1 MTQTRTV
8 DVPAYIN
15 AQRFSGYQWLVLIL
29 CFFIVAIDGF
39 DTAAIGYIAPALVQE
54 WGIDKGSLG
63 PVLSAALFGLAGGA
77 IFAGPLADRLGRKTM
92 LVLSVVFFGV
102 ASLATAFAQDLTTLT
117 VLRFLT
123 GLGLG
128 AAMPNAVTLIS
139 EFAPAA
145 RRAVIVNTMFC
156 GFPLG
161 ASVGGFVA
169 SWLIPTFGWHSVLV
183 LGGVLPLLLSVLL
196 IFLLPESVKYL
207 VVHQKPVE
215 RVRRILSRISG
226 ESLDDVT
233 AFTVIE
239 AAPKHAAS
247 PIGVVLSKQYGFGSV
262 MLWVTYFMGLVIF
275 YLLTSWMPI
284 LFKDAGFTVQRAAL
298 ITALF
303 PLGGGV
309 GTILSGWLMDK
320 FNAQKVVAFGYALTA
335 VLVYAVGQAMGDIG
349 MLVTLIFLAGTAMN
363 GAQSSMPSL
372 AAMFYPTHGRATGV
386 AWMLGIGRFGGI
398 AGALLGA
405 ELMRRHLGF
414 SATFSLL
421 AIPAVIATIALLAKN
436 AWERARGDQ
445 VSPQDA
451 ADARKSAAMH

>member
-1 MTQTRTV
+1 MNHPRTV

-39 DTAAIGYIAPALVQE
+39 DTAAIGYIAPSLVQQ
-54 WGIDKGSLG
+54 WHIDKGSLG

-77 IFAGPLADRLGRKTM
+77 IFAGPLADKVGRKTV
-92 LVLSVVFFGV
+92 LVSSVVFFGV
-102 ASLATAFAQDLTTLT
+102 ASLATAFAQDLQTLT
-117 VLRFLT
+117 ILRFLT

-139 EFAPAA
+139 EYAPEA

-169 SWLIPTFGWHSVLV
+169 SWLIPHFGWHSVLV
-183 LGGVLPLLLSVLL
+183 LGGVLPLALSVLL
-196 IFLLPESVKYL
+196 IACLPESVKFL
-207 VVHQKPVE
+207 VVKQKPVA

-226 ESLDDVT
+226 ESFDDVAT
-233 AFTVIE
+233 FTVNE
-239 AAPKHAAS
+239 AAPKRSGSA
-247 PIGVVLSKQYGFGSV
+247 IGVVLSKQYGFGSV

-284 LFKDAGFTVQRAAL
+284 LFKDAGFTVERAAL

-303 PLGGGV
+303 PLGGGI

-335 VLVYAVGQAMGDIG
+335 VLVYAVGQAIGNIG

-372 AAMFYPTHGRATGV
+372 AAMFYPTNGRATGV

-405 ELMRRHLGF
+405 ELVRRHLGF

-421 AIPAVIATIALLAKN
+421 AIPAVLATVALLAKN
-436 AWERARGDQ
+436 AWERTRGNMPAQ
-445 VSPQDA
+445 NA
-451 ADARKSAAMH
+451 ADARNSAAMH

>member
-1 MTQTRTV
+1 MSQSRSV

-29 CFFIVAIDGF
+29 CFFVVAIDGF
-39 DTAAIGYIAPALVQE
+39 DTAAIGYIAPSLVQQ
-54 WGIDKGSLG
+54 WHIDRGSLG

-77 IFAGPLADRLGRKTM
+77 IFAGPLADKLGRKTL
-92 LVLSVVFFGV
+92 LVLSVVFFGI
-102 ASLATAFAQDLTTLT
+102 ASLATAFAQDLDTLT
-117 VLRFLT
+117 ALRFLT

-139 EFAPAA
+139 EYAPES

-161 ASVGGFVA
+161 ASIGGFVA
-169 SWLIPTFGWHSVLV
+169 SWLIPHFGWHSVLV
-183 LGGVLPLLLSVLL
+183 LGGVLPLALSVLL
-196 IFLLPESVKYL
+196 ILCLPESVKFL
-207 VVHQKPVE
+207 VVRQKPIE
-215 RVRRILSRISG
+215 HVRRILSRISG
-226 ESLDDVT
+226 ESLSDVGE
-233 AFTVIE
+233 FTVNE
-239 AAPKHAAS
+239 AAPTRAGSAVS
-247 PIGVVLSKQYGFGSV
+247 VVLSKQYGFGSV
-262 MLWVTYFMGLVIF
+262 MLWLTYFMGLVIF

-284 LFKDAGFTVQRAAL
+284 LFKDAGFTIERAAL

-303 PLGGGV
+303 PLGGGI
-309 GTILSGWLMDK
+309 GTVLSGWLMDK
-320 FNAQKVVAFGYALTA
+320 FNAQKVVALGYALTA
-335 VLVYAVGQAMGDIG
+335 MLVYAVGQAIG
-349 MLVTLIFLAGTAMN
+349 NIGLLVALIFLAGTAMN

-421 AIPAVIATIALLAKN
+421 AIPAVIATVALLAKN
-436 AWERARGDQ
+436 AWERARGHLP
-445 VSPQDA
+445 STSN
-451 ADARKSAAMH
+451 DARNSAAMH

>member
-1 MTQTRTV
+1 MSQSRAV

-15 AQRFSGYQWLVLIL
+15 AQRFSGYQWLVLML
-29 CFFIVAIDGF
+29 CFFVVAIDGF
-39 DTAAIGYIAPALVQE
+39 DTAAIGYIAPSLVQQ
-54 WGIDKGSLG
+54 WHIDRGSLG

-77 IFAGPLADRLGRKTM
+77 IFAGPLADKLGRKTL
-92 LVLSVVFFGV
+92 LVLSVVFFGI
-102 ASLATAFAQDLTTLT
+102 ASLATAFAQDLDTLT
-117 VLRFLT
+117 ALRFLT

-139 EFAPAA
+139 EYAPES

-161 ASVGGFVA
+161 ASIGGFVA
-169 SWLIPTFGWHSVLV
+169 SWLIPHFGWHSVLV
-183 LGGVLPLLLSVLL
+183 LGGVLPLVLSVLL
-196 IFLLPESVKYL
+196 ILCLPESVKFL
-207 VVHQKPVE
+207 VVRQKPIE
-215 RVRRILSRISG
+215 HVRRILSRISG
-226 ESLDDVT
+226 ESLSDVGE
-233 AFTVIE
+233 FTVNE
-239 AAPKHAAS
+239 AAPKRAGSAMS
-247 PIGVVLSKQYGFGSV
+247 VVLSKQYGFGSV
-262 MLWVTYFMGLVIF
+262 MLWLTYFMGLVIF

-284 LFKDAGFTVQRAAL
+284 LFKDAGFTIERAAL

-303 PLGGGV
+303 PLGGGI
-309 GTILSGWLMDK
+309 GTVLSGWLMDK
-320 FNAQKVVAFGYALTA
+320 FNAQKVVALGYALTA
-335 VLVYAVGQAMGDIG
+335 VLVYAVGQAMGNIG
-349 MLVTLIFLAGTAMN
+349 LLVALIFLAGTAMN

-421 AIPAVIATIALLAKN
+421 AIPAVMATVALLAKN
-436 AWERARGDQ
+436 AWERAGGHLPAT
-445 VSPQDA
+445 SN
-451 ADARKSAAMH
+451 DARNSAAMH

>member
-1 MTQTRTV
+1 MNQTRTV

-39 DTAAIGYIAPALVQE
+39 DTAAIGYIAPSLVQQ
-54 WGIDKGSLG
+54 WHIDKGSLG

-77 IFAGPLADRLGRKTM
+77 IFAGPLADKVGRKVV
-92 LVLSVVFFGV
+92 LVLSVVFFGI
-102 ASLATAFAQDLTTLT
+102 ASLATAFAQDLQTLT

-139 EFAPAA
+139 EYAPQA

-169 SWLIPTFGWHSVLV
+169 SWLIPHFGWHSVLV
-183 LGGVLPLLLSVLL
+183 LGGVLPIVLSVLL
-196 IFLLPESVKYL
+196 IACLPESVKFL
-207 VVHQKPVE
+207 VVKKKPVD

-226 ESLDDVT
+226 ESFDGVSE
-233 AFTVIE
+233 FTVNE
-239 AAPKHAAS
+239 AAAKRSGSA
-247 PIGVVLSKQYGFGSV
+247 IGVVLSKQYGFGSL

-284 LFKDAGFTVQRAAL
+284 LFKDAGFTIERAAL

-303 PLGGGV
+303 PLGGGI

-320 FNAQKVVAFGYALTA
+320 FNAQKVVAVGYALTA
-335 VLVYAVGQAMGDIG
+335 VLVYAVGQAIGNIG
-349 MLVTLIFLAGTAMN
+349 MLVALIFLAGTAMN

-372 AAMFYPTHGRATGV
+372 AAMFYPTNGRATGV

-405 ELMRRHLGF
+405 ELVRRHLGF

-421 AIPAVIATIALLAKN
+421 AIPAVIATVALLAKN
-436 AWERARGDQ
+436 AWERTRSDLPVQNAGEARN
-445 VSPQDA
+445 
-451 ADARKSAAMH
+451 SAAMH

>member
-1 MTQTRTV
+1 MNHPRTV

-39 DTAAIGYIAPALVQE
+39 DTAAIGYIAPSLVAQ
-54 WGIDKGSLG
+54 WHIDKGSLG

-77 IFAGPLADRLGRKTM
+77 IFAGPMADKIGRKTV

-102 ASLATAFAQDLTTLT
+102 ASLATAFAQDLQTLT

-139 EFAPAA
+139 EYAPQA

-169 SWLIPTFGWHSVLV
+169 SWLIPHFGWHSVLV
-183 LGGVLPLLLSVLL
+183 LGGVLPLALSVLL
-196 IFLLPESVKYL
+196 IICLPESVKFL
-207 VVHQKPVE
+207 VVKQKPLA
-215 RVRRILSRISG
+215 RVRRILSRIAG
-226 ESLDDVT
+226 ESFDGVDT
-233 AFTVIE
+233 FTVNE
-239 AAPKHAAS
+239 AAPQRTGSAV
-247 PIGVVLSKQYGFGSV
+247 GVVLSKQYGFGSL

-284 LFKDAGFTVQRAAL
+284 LFKDAGFTIERAAL

-303 PLGGGV
+303 PLGGGI

-320 FNAQKVVAFGYALTA
+320 FNAQKVVALGYALTA
-335 VLVYAVGQAMGDIG
+335 VLVYAVGQAIGNIG

-372 AAMFYPTHGRATGV
+372 AAMFYPTQGRATGV

-405 ELMRRHLGF
+405 ELVRRHLGF

-421 AIPAVIATIALLAKN
+421 AIPAVIATLALLAKN
-436 AWERARGDQ
+436 AWERARGDLPAQ
-445 VSPQDA
+445 NA
-451 ADARKSAAMH
+451 ADARNSAALH

>member
-445 VSPQDA
+445 ASPQDA

>member
-77 IFAGPLADRLGRKTM
+77 IFAGPLADRLGRKTL

-139 EFAPAA
+139 EFAPEA

-226 ESLDDVT
+226 ESLDDVAT
-233 AFTVIE
+233 FTVIE
-239 AAPKHAAS
+239 AAPKRAAS